1 MAGPPQTRLSRH
13 KERSLCHAVFVCSLC
28 MCVLCLETH
37 PFTLATGNERQLKS
51 RARSMAH
58 RDRHTRPIS
67 LSSLWPPPS
76 ISVSLSPL
84 SVWDILTYLKSVSST
99 QGSKPLARPRWDYIS
114 TSSWYIFILFIFY
127 IFLFPHLPFFL
138 RDQQILDV
146 CDCDCLFVCQYCIIV
161 SEAMKYLAL
170 FFHMRDSSLKQH
182 TSSGPAH
189 RFATC
194 GIIDYRYQRKRPP
207 QISWVIINSLWT
219 EINLIPSRASF
230 TAGSTL
236 TTIRFAFLVSAL
248 DPLDATNQSMIEVSE
263 SFTSEKDLCLTG
275 GGQTWKKGG
284 PAADGQRG
292 SARAAVDVW
301 TDQRPLLTLALE
313 WEFVCMRSSDHHAR
327 NETHQSKPTRT

>member
-1 MAGPPQTRLSRH
+1 MAGSPQTCLSRH

-37 PFTLATGNERQLKS
+37 PFTLATGNERHLKS

-84 SVWDILTYLKSVSST
+84 SVWDILTYLKSVSNT
-99 QGSKPLARPRWDYIS
+99 QGSRPLARPRWDYIS
-114 TSSWYIFILFIFY
+114 TFSWYIFILFIFY
-127 IFLFPHLPFFL
+127 ILLFPHLPFFPA
-138 RDQQILDV
+138 RSANPW
-146 CDCDCLFVCQYCIIV
+146 CLWLWLFICMPVLHHCLWSYEIFSFV
-161 SEAMKYLAL
+161 
-170 FFHMRDSSLKQH
+170 FHMRDSSLKRH

-189 RFATC
+189 RLATC

-236 TTIRFAFLVSAL
+236 TTVRFAFLVTAL
-248 DPLDATNQSMIEVSE
+248 DLLDATNQSMIEVSK

-275 GGQTWKKGG
+275 RDRHEKKGG
-284 PAADGQRG
+284 PAADGQCG
-292 SARAAVDVW
+292 SARAAVDVCW
-301 TDQRPLLTLALE
+301 QTKDR
-313 WEFVCMRSSDHHAR
+313 C
-327 NETHQSKPTRT
+327 

>member
-99 QGSKPLARPRWDYIS
+99 QGSRPSRTSQVRLYQHFFLIYFHTVYIS
-114 TSSWYIFILFIFY
+114 Y
-127 IFLFPHLPFFL
+127 LPFFL
-138 RDQQILDV
+138 RDQQIIDV

-161 SEAMKYLAL
+161 SEAMQYLSL
-170 FFHMRDSSLKQH
+170 FFSYVWLQFKAAHILRSGSQIHHMWHHWL
-182 TSSGPAH
+182 
-189 RFATC
+189 
-194 GIIDYRYQRKRPP
+194 
-207 QISWVIINSLWT
+207 QIS
-219 EINLIPSRASF
+219 AK
-230 TAGSTL
+230 ATL
-236 TTIRFAFLVSAL
+236 QLS
-248 DPLDATNQSMIEVSE
+248 
-263 SFTSEKDLCLTG
+263 
-275 GGQTWKKGG
+275 
-284 PAADGQRG
+284 
-292 SARAAVDVW
+292 
-301 TDQRPLLTLALE
+301 
-313 WEFVCMRSSDHHAR
+313 
-327 NETHQSKPTRT
+327 